1 MQHDDP
7 TLTAMLDASH
17 NEAIARNAR
26 YGTQEAPG
34 ATKGDSDVS
43 LHPLPSNYQTI
54 APTNDAPTVRD
65 AGAVLIAAGIPKD
78 KVSNILASL
87 HSYDADKRKWA
98 VAYCEGRIDVSE
110 WHRAWGLSDFL

>member
-1 MQHDDP
+1 MSDTTRTQNAPQH
-7 TLTAMLDASH
+7 
-17 NEAIARNAR
+17 
-26 YGTQEAPG
+26 AP
-34 ATKGDSDVS
+34 A
-43 LHPLPSNYQTI
+43 LPERYQTI

-98 VAYCEGRIDVSE
+98 VEYCEGRIDVSE